1 MDIKKII
8 QLVLIALIAGLGMQL
23 IMGHFFGKHSAPAPV
38 VVAPNSKGPRIES
51 VKAIPAQVVRLGSS
65 AKAQGKKFL
74 LAMWVDNVSAGLKRV
89 ELNALQYRESVNS
102 SKPLVLMTHRKGS
115 PLPYSTRAVTVNG
128 VRYNVGD
135 LAWSYASPV
144 SAGARKAV
152 LELQL
157 EDSHN
162 KPLVL
167 LKKIFQ
173 IKPDDYQVTITQ
185 EIINLT
191 DKPETVRVRMLGP
204 TNLPQLDRE
213 ADLRTFWCTGYRAA
227 SKYLDTSGFP
237 HPGVPP
243 LLEAG
248 VQPVPLGNFTGQN
261 RLLWIASSNRFF
273 TSIMRPLPYGPAKTL
288 PLDSGGS
295 IPAVNFLQ
303 SATLARV
310 DPQATQANPRGV
322 LAVRVKSKNL
332 LLAPHETTGMPLAVY
347 MGPLKRSLLMGSAK
361 ANPGTPAYEY
371 HLYNYLAVID
381 FGRGSY
387 CAFCT
392 FSWLSLII
400 LKILDLIHHYIVGNY
415 GVAIMILVLAV
426 RLMLHP
432 LTRWGQVNMTTM
444 QRKMAK
450 VQPEMDRIRTKY
462 AKDKQRQQAEIMAMY
477 KERGINPA
485 ASVLGCLPMLLQMP
499 IWIALYSGLAVDI
512 DLRQAGFIP
521 GWITDLANPDTLATF
536 HTPFSIWFLGYTY
549 HGQNFISINL
559 LPVLLGIVFFFQMRF
574 QMRLAPTPTDPQ
586 QAQTQKISQFMVILF
601 PLFLYNAPSGLNL
614 YICAST
620 LGGLVDTTLVR
631 RHLKRMEERQALA
644 DTVIDRKK

>member
-8 QLVLIALIAGLGMQL
+8 QLVLIALIVGIGVQL
-23 IMGHFFGKHSAPAPV
+23 IMGRFFGKQKAPIPAVSPQISTGPKIEPV
-38 VVAPNSKGPRIES
+38 VAV
-51 VKAIPAQVVRLGSS
+51 PAKVVRLGSS
-65 AKAQGKKFL
+65 AKAEGKTFL

-89 ELNALQYRESVNS
+89 ELNALQYRESVHS
-102 SKPLVLMTHRKGS
+102 SQPLLLMRQMKGS
-115 PLPYSTRAVTVNG
+115 PLAYSTQAVTVNG
-128 VRYNVGD
+128 ARYDVAN

-144 SAGARKAV
+144 KPGATKAV

-162 KPLVL
+162 HPLVL

-173 IKPDDYQVTITQ
+173 LNKQDYQVTITQ
-185 EIINLT
+185 EVENLT
-191 DKPETVRVRMLGP
+191 DKPETIRVRMFGP
-204 TNLPQLDRE
+204 TDLPQLDRE

-237 HPGVPP
+237 HPGVQP
-243 LLEAG
+243 LLEAD
-248 VQPVPLGNFTGQN
+248 VKPVPLGDFTGQN

-273 TSIMRPLPYGPAKTL
+273 TSIMRPMPYGAVKML
-288 PLDSGGS
+288 PLDSGGQIPS
-295 IPAVNFLQ
+295 IDYLQ
-303 SATLARV
+303 SATLERV
-310 DPQATQANPRGV
+310 DPQWPQANPRGV
-322 LAVRVKSKNL
+322 LAVRVTSKNL
-332 LLAPHETTGMPLAVY
+332 LLAPHDTTAMPLAVY
-347 MGPLKRSLLMGSAK
+347 MGPLKRSLLMGSSK
-361 ANPGTPAYEY
+361 ANPATPAYQY
-371 HLYNYLAVID
+371 HLYKYLAVID

-426 RLMLHP
+426 RLLLHP

-450 VQPEMDRIRTKY
+450 IQPELERIRTKY
-462 AKDKQRQQAEIMAMY
+462 AKDKQRQQAETMALY
-477 KERGINPA
+477 KERNINPA

-536 HTPFSIWFLGYTY
+536 HTPFSVWFLGYTY
-549 HGQNFISINL
+549 HGQDFISINL

-574 QMRLAPTPTDPQ
+574 QMKLAPAPTDPQ
-586 QAQTQKISQFMVILF
+586 QAQTQKMSQFMVILF

-620 LGGLVDTTLVR
+620 VGGLIDTTLVR
-631 RHLKRMEERQALA
+631 RHLKRIEERQALA

>member
-1 MDIKKII
+1 
-8 QLVLIALIAGLGMQL
+8 
-23 IMGHFFGKHSAPAPV
+23 
-38 VVAPNSKGPRIES
+38 
-51 VKAIPAQVVRLGSS
+51 
-65 AKAQGKKFL
+65 
-74 LAMWVDNVSAGLKRV
+74 MWVDNVSAGLKRV
-89 ELNALQYRESVNS
+89 ELNALQYRESVHS
-102 SKPLVLMTHRKGS
+102 SQPLLLMRQMKGS
-115 PLPYSTRAVTVNG
+115 PLAYSTQAVTVNG
-128 VRYNVGD
+128 ARYDVAN

-144 SAGARKAV
+144 KPGATKAV

-162 KPLVL
+162 HPLVL

-173 IKPDDYQVTITQ
+173 LNKQDYQVTITQ
-185 EIINLT
+185 EVENLT
-191 DKPETVRVRMLGP
+191 DKPETIRVRMFGP
-204 TNLPQLDRE
+204 TDLPQLDRE

-237 HPGVPP
+237 HPGVQP
-243 LLEAG
+243 LLEAD
-248 VQPVPLGNFTGQN
+248 VKPVPLGDFTGQN

-273 TSIMRPLPYGPAKTL
+273 TSIMRPMPYGAVKML
-288 PLDSGGS
+288 PLDSGGQIPS
-295 IPAVNFLQ
+295 IDYLQ
-303 SATLARV
+303 SATLERV
-310 DPQATQANPRGV
+310 DPQWPQANPRGV
-322 LAVRVKSKNL
+322 LAVRVTSKNL
-332 LLAPHETTGMPLAVY
+332 LLAPHDTTAMPLAVY
-347 MGPLKRSLLMGSAK
+347 MGPLKRSLLMGSSKAK
-361 ANPGTPAYEY
+361 PTSPAYQY
-371 HLYNYLAVID
+371 HLYKYLAVID

-426 RLMLHP
+426 RLLLHP

-450 VQPEMDRIRTKY
+450 IQPELERIRTKY
-462 AKDKQRQQAEIMAMY
+462 AKDKQRQQAETMALY
-477 KERGINPA
+477 KERNINPA

-536 HTPFSIWFLGYTY
+536 HTPFSVWFLGYTY
-549 HGQNFISINL
+549 HGQDFISINL

-574 QMRLAPTPTDPQ
+574 QMKLAPAPTDPQ
-586 QAQTQKISQFMVILF
+586 QAQTQKMSQFMVILF

-620 LGGLVDTTLVR
+620 VGGLIDTTLVR
-631 RHLKRMEERQALA
+631 RHLKRIEERQALA

>member
-8 QLVLIALIAGLGMQL
+8 QLVLIALIAGIGMQL
-23 IMGHFFGKHSAPAPV
+23 VMGHFFGKPAAPLPATAPQHAKGAKLET
-38 VVAPNSKGPRIES
+38 VVAAPSQI
-51 VKAIPAQVVRLGSS
+51 VRLGSS
-65 AKAQGKKFL
+65 NAVAGKKFL

-102 SKPLVLMTHRKGS
+102 SKPLVLMKHRKGS
-115 PLPYSTRAVTVNG
+115 PLPYSTQEVTVNG
-128 VRYNVGD
+128 AQYDVGD
-135 LAWSYASPV
+135 LAWSFVTPV
-144 SAGARKAV
+144 KPGGSRAV

-162 KPLVL
+162 QPLVL

-173 IKPDDYQVTITQ
+173 LHEHDYQVTVTQ
-185 EIINLT
+185 EVINLT
-191 DKPETVRVRMLGP
+191 NKPETVQVRMLGP

-213 ADLRTFWCTGYRAA
+213 ADLRMFWCTGYRAA
-227 SKYLDTSGFP
+227 SKYLDTTGFP
-237 HPGVPP
+237 HPGVQP
-243 LLEAG
+243 LLAAD
-248 VQPVPLGNFTGQN
+248 VQPVPLGDFTGQN

-273 TSIMRPLPYGPAKTL
+273 TSIMRPMPYGPAKSL
-288 PLDSGGS
+288 PLDNGRK
-295 IPAVNFLQ
+295 IPAINYLK
-303 SATLARV
+303 SATLDRV
-310 DPQATQANPRGV
+310 DPQATEANPRGV
-322 LAVRVKSKNL
+322 LAVRVTSKNL
-332 LLAPHETTGMPLAVY
+332 LLAAHATTAMPLAVY

-361 ANPGTPAYEY
+361 ANPGTPAYQY
-371 HLYNYLAVID
+371 NLYQYLSVID

-387 CAFCT
+387 CSFCT

-400 LKILDLIHHYIVGNY
+400 LKILDLIHHYIIGNY

-426 RLMLHP
+426 RLLLHP

-462 AKDKQRQQAEIMAMY
+462 AKDKQRQQAELMALY
-477 KERGINPA
+477 KERNINPA

-536 HTPFSIWFLGYTY
+536 HTPFQVWFLGYTY

-559 LPVLLGIVFFFQMRF
+559 LPVLLGVVFFFQMRF

-620 LGGLVDTTLVR
+620 VGGLIDTTLVR

>member
-8 QLVLIALIAGLGMQL
+8 QLVLIALIAGIGMQL
-23 IMGHFFGKHSAPAPV
+23 VMGHFFGKHNAPV
-38 VVAPNSKGPRIES
+38 PAASSQNAKGPKIEPVVA
-51 VKAIPAQVVRLGSS
+51 VPAQVVRLGSS
-65 AKAQGKKFL
+65 AKAEGKNFF

-115 PLPYSTRAVTVNG
+115 PLPYSTRAITVNG
-128 VRYNVGD
+128 ARYDVGE
-135 LAWSYASPV
+135 LAWSYVSPV
-144 SAGARKAV
+144 KPGATKAV

-173 IKPDDYQVTITQ
+173 LNPRDYQVTITQ
-185 EIINLT
+185 EIKNLT
-191 DKPETVRVRMLGP
+191 NKPETVRVRMLGP

-213 ADLRTFWCTGYRAA
+213 ADLRTFWCTGYRTA
-227 SKYLDTSGFP
+227 SKYMDTTGFP
-237 HPGVPP
+237 HPGVQP
-243 LLEAG
+243 LLGAD
-248 VQPVPLGNFTGQN
+248 VQPVPLGDFTGQN

-273 TSIMRPLPYGPAKTL
+273 TSIMRPMPYGPVKLL
-288 PLDSGGS
+288 PLDNGS
-295 IPAVNFLQ
+295 QIPAINYLK
-303 SATLARV
+303 SATLERV
-310 DPQATQANPRGV
+310 DPEAPQANPRGV
-322 LAVRVKSKNL
+322 LAVRVTSKNL
-332 LLAPHETTGMPLAVY
+332 LLAPNATTAMPLAVY
-347 MGPLKRSLLMGSAK
+347 MGPLKRSILTGSAK
-361 ANPGTPAYEY
+361 ANPGTPAQEY
-371 HLYNYLAVID
+371 HLYKYLAVID

-426 RLMLHP
+426 RLLLHP

-450 VQPEMDRIRTKY
+450 VQPEMDRIRAKF
-462 AKDKQRQQAEIMAMY
+462 AKDKQRQQAEIMALY
-477 KERGINPA
+477 KERNINPA

-536 HTPFSIWFLGYTY
+536 HTPFSVWFLGYTY
-549 HGQNFISINL
+549 HGQDFVSINL

-620 LGGLVDTTLVR
+620 VGGLIDTTLVR
-631 RHLKRMEERQALA
+631 RHLKRLEARQALA
-644 DTVIDRKK
+644 DTVMDRKK